1 MRFIEVL
8 PAFQK
13 ALQIYKKL
21 PIFAL
26 YIFRERANSAKVPSL
41 CSKLLVFVVIVL
53 VIFVFSPVRDNILV
67 NDRWAFG
74 TMCKHGDV
82 KNCQDGYDP
91 CKYPV
96 KLEFV

>member
-1 MRFIEVL
+1 MRFYPRSRKL
-8 PAFQK
+8 SKFTKSFQY
-13 ALQIYKKL
+13 L
-21 PIFAL
+21 L
-26 YIFRERANSAKVPSL
+26 YIYIERERANSAKVPSL

-67 NDRWAFG
+67 NDRWGFG

-91 CKYPV
+91 CRYPV